1 MDPLV
6 KIPEE
11 LGDLVFQHLSAD
23 EILEASFVSTSWYEA
38 IGKSGNA
45 MSKIWLNA
53 GDRYFNPPKEDFK
66 LFINSP
72 RNYENFRISE
82 MENGL
87 LFVVFPRRRWKRAQ
101 LDIQSFITY
110 KEYVKLLEIIEPS
123 ISELQIFD
131 MNIEDVKCNENL
143 EFKSLTKLRLS
154 SLTLIGLKPF
164 LKRFSKLTHLV
175 IEDIFDLSV
184 AEYGKEFLVEILSL
198 NSQINNLSL
207 NSKILNK
214 ILDAEEF
221 SNSLKNVKNLN
232 KFSFEFEEEKNLTKD
247 FYKNFDLF
255 LSIQENL
262 TWIILCDCGEN
273 LIFTKILNN
282 IKTLK
287 RLSID
292 YFDDTSFEINPE
304 NLKFNQNSS
313 IKHLD
318 FDLDGLTLDF
328 LKPFLLACKQIE
340 ILYVFHLAPD
350 TLAFLTDEI
359 NKSLKLVKYC
369 SISKN
374 INQAANSSFKI
385 VEEKFV
391 NLKKIF

>member
-1 MDPLV
+1 MDPLA

-11 LGDLVFQHLSAD
+11 LGDLIFQHLSVE
-23 EILEASFVSTSWYEA
+23 EILEASLVSTSWYEI
-38 IGKSGNA
+38 IGKSRTA

-53 GDRYFNPPKEDFK
+53 GDRFFNPPKNDFK

-87 LFVVFPRRRWKRAQ
+87 LFVVFPKRKWKRAQ
-101 LDIQSFITY
+101 FDIQSFLNY
-110 KEYVKLLEIIEPS
+110 KEYVKLLEIVDTS
-123 ISELQIFD
+123 ICELQIFD
-131 MNIEDVKCNENL
+131 MNIENVYSDENL
-143 EFKSLTKLRLS
+143 RFKNLRKLRLG
-154 SLTLIGLKPF
+154 SLTLVGLKPF
-164 LKRFSKLTHLV
+164 FKRIKKLTHLV
-175 IEDIFDLSV
+175 IEDIFDLSQI
-184 AEYGKEFLVEILSL
+184 ANGNDLFIGILSS
-198 NSQINNLSL
+198 NSQITDLSL
-207 NSKILNK
+207 NSKVLREILK
-214 ILDAEEF
+214 TEEF
-221 SNSLKNVKNLN
+221 PDPLKEFKNLN
-232 KFSFEFEEEKNLTKD
+232 KFLIEFEEEKNLTQI
-247 FYKNFDLF
+247 FYKNLEIF
-255 LSIQENL
+255 LNIQENL

-273 LIFTKILNN
+273 VIFMKILNN

-304 NLKFNQNSS
+304 NLKFNQNNS

-340 ILYVFHLAPD
+340 ILYVFHLAPE

-359 NKSLKLVKYC
+359 KSLKLVKYC
-369 SISKN
+369 SISKS
-374 INQAANSSFKI
+374 INQVANSSFEI
-385 VEEKFV
+385 VEEKFM